1 MNKYVYIH
9 NFSQMDIPQKFDAL
23 KQSQNEVADRFQ
35 RELIEEFVKMRN
47 NQKDME
53 GRLKTMEDRLNIV
66 DDELKKMREEREADN
81 SNKCK
86 LSDCTNGREQKKICT
101 THL

>member
-1 MNKYVYIH
+1 
-9 NFSQMDIPQKFDAL
+9 MDIPQKFDAL

-53 GRLKTMEDRLNIV
+53 GRLKTVEE
-66 DDELKKMREEREADN
+66 ELKKMREEREADN